1 VTASRDKAGRP
12 PAPHGVLVV
21 DKIRGPTSHDVVSRV
36 RRLLGTSRVGHA
48 GTLDPMATGV
58 LVVLVGEAT
67 KLSPYLT
74 AHDKR
79 YFATVSL
86 GAGTDTLD
94 AEGAITARA
103 AVPAALASELERL
116 TAVDRAALDDASLA
130 TEAPT
135 LAAAL
140 VAERG
145 RTEQIPP
152 AYSAIQLD
160 GQRSHD
166 RARRGES
173 VDLPPRPVGVLSLR
187 VVEVRLGEPTAPELD
202 IELSVHKGYYVR
214 SFARDLGE
222 RLGVPAHLSSL
233 RRLSSGP
240 FHIDEA
246 VELEPTAAPAA
257 SPASVAAPRVTPA
270 ASVAPLT
277 TKLIP
282 FTAAA
287 LRCLPACRLT
297 EAGAQRARQG
307 APLRADDVD
316 GDMPSEAVAACID
329 PAGRLVALCRPAG
342 ERLAIERGFATVE
355 NDTG

>member
-1 VTASRDKAGRP
+1 
-12 PAPHGVLVV
+12 VLVV
-21 DKIRGPTSHDVVSRV
+21 DKKRGPTSHDVVSRA

-86 GAGTDTLD
+86 GAATDTLD
-94 AEGAITARA
+94 AEGTITARA
-103 AVPAALASELERL
+103 AIPAALASELERL
-116 TAVDRAALDDASLA
+116 TAVDRASLDDALVA

-214 SFARDLGE
+214 SFARDLGD

-240 FHIDEA
+240 FHIAEA
-246 VELEPTAAPAA
+246 VELEPTAAPAVSA
-257 SPASVAAPRVTPA
+257 GAPRATPA

-282 FTAAA
+282 ITAAA

-316 GDMPSEAVAACID
+316 GDMPSEGVAACID
-329 PAGRLVALCRPAG
+329 PAGHLVALCRPDG
-342 ERLAIERGFATVE
+342 DRLAIERGFAAVE